1 MTARRVVA
9 AAVVLWLALS
19 VLVTAGVGHALWR
32 LDDAGRQAVMSG
44 SNGPVEPAADIR
56 QTASAL
62 YQMFVALTAEGFN
75 EQQALVVIGQILSAS
90 WGNGS

>member
-1 MTARRVVA
+1 
-9 AAVVLWLALS
+9 
-19 VLVTAGVGHALWR
+19 
-32 LDDAGRQAVMSG
+32 MSG